1 MTEAFR
7 SGDTRIWRRGV
18 EAWGWRR
25 GWTQAWHW
33 GLHGYKW
40 PLTPDFPNLNN
51 PSTEAQC
58 VISLQ
63 VGGFVLYLPT
73 SWKIQDVTLLFCPGV
88 IKPHNQPVPFAASKL
103 QASVGEFK
111 YSMSK
116 VFHPTHIHI
125 IICYLIA
132 VTFWVIFSPTTD
144 TKWWKVGGNFW
155 FCKWL
160 WATSRACYAEGCSS
174 IAWRQQIDLWE
185 NTSWTL

>member
-25 GWTQAWHW
+25 GGTQAWHW

-111 YSMSK
+111 CSMSK
-116 VFHPTHIHI
+116 VSHPPPHTHN
-125 IICYLIA
+125 YLLPDSSHVLSYFFIYHRY
-132 VTFWVIFSPTTD
+132 
-144 TKWWKVGGNFW
+144 KVMKSGMKF
-155 FCKWL
+155 L
-160 WATSRACYAEGCSS
+160 V
-174 IAWRQQIDLWE
+174 L
-185 NTSWTL
+185 